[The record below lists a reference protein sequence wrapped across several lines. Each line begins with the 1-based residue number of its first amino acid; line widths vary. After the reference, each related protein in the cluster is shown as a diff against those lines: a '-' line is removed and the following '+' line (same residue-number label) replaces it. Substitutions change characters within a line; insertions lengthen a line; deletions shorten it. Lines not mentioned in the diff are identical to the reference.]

1 MTTAS
6 DRDRLLALAHTALD
20 AYVRGEKTPAP
31 DPDLVVAGSGA
42 FVSVHAEHR
51 LRGCLGTLD
60 AAANLTPAIVRL
72 AQDVAH
78 LDYRFPPIVADELP
92 GLSIELSIMTTPE
105 LVKDPASIVIGRD
118 GLIVEQGR
126 QRGLLL
132 PQVATDHG
140 WDRET
145 FLAQTCVKAGL
156 PSDAW
161 RRGAT
166 VWRFSA
172 EVFGEPV
179 VKPRQ

>member
-1 MTTAS
+1 MMPPS
-6 DRDRLLALAHTALD
+6 DRLRLLALAHAALE
-20 AYVRGEKTPAP
+20 AQVRREKPPAA
-31 DPDLVVAGSGA
+31 DPAMVVAGSGV

-60 AAANLTPAIVRL
+60 ASDNLTPAIVRL

-78 LDYRFPPIVADELP
+78 LDHRFPPIVVHELP
-92 GLSIELSIMTTPE
+92 GLSIELSILSPPE
-105 LVKDPASIVIGRD
+105 LVKDAATIEIGRD

-161 RRGAT
+161 RRGAS

-172 EVFGEPV
+172 DVFGDATS
-179 VKPRQ
+179 KPAQ